1 MSLIHCKKVYSAEG
15 DASHMQKLP
24 LRELRKIPDITIC
37 EGFVI
42 EAGWTLDV
50 NKPTVELMCVHCGNR
65 FYFETR
71 RYIKVLDALGV
82 DYSGRL
88 P

>member
-1 MSLIHCKKVYSAEG
+1 MSLLHCKKVYDPEGNAAEL
-15 DASHMQKLP
+15 QQLP
-24 LRELRKIPDITIC
+24 LRELRKIPGITIC

-42 EAGWTLDV
+42 EASWTLNV
-50 NKPTVELMCVHCGNR
+50 NKPTVELMCVHCGR
-65 FYFETR
+65 RTYCETR
-71 RYIKVLDALGV
+71 KYIKLLDALKI